1 VLVAY
6 SSAAKR
12 KNREHAGNETSRP
25 MPEDSRQ
32 VAKME
37 AKKFFTYLRLVFSV
51 IFSIDLFHFIV
62 IIWTYISTNSIS
74 VHHSVN
80 LIDLHLSEYENLNV
94 RNRS

>member
-1 VLVAY
+1 MLVAY

-62 IIWTYISTNSIS
+62 IIMDLYIDQLDLGPSLGKFNRFA
-74 VHHSVN
+74 
-80 LIDLHLSEYENLNV
+80 LI
-94 RNRS
+94 